1 MLFIIM
7 WATGCTPKAWKISNT
22 ILIDKNKGDETEAS
36 SYRPIGLANTLYIQ
50 TMDASNH
57 KHSLRICRSKLYT
70 QHHASWFSQTE
81 RPHSPARKRD
91 YGTRRCQ
98 TLSQR
103 HLCPYCGY
111 LPQLSTPLTTIAH
124 LCPTGNLKNLKVQA
138 NKPTLYSNWAGL
150 IISGSKTK
158 VTGSLNASP

>member
-1 MLFIIM
+1 MSFYVCYPQKSRKPYTCFSLLCGKLASRQKRWI
-7 WATGCTPKAWKISNT
+7 ISNT
-22 ILIDKNKGDETEAS
+22 ILIDKNRGDETEAS

-81 RPHSPARKRD
+81 RPHSPAQKCD

-98 TLSQR
+98 TLLLQR
-103 HLCPYCGY
+103 HLCPYCGFY
-111 LPQLSTPLTTIAH
+111 LSFQYH
-124 LCPTGNLKNLKVQA
+124 
-138 NKPTLYSNWAGL
+138 
-150 IISGSKTK
+150 
-158 VTGSLNASP
+158 